1 MSRNRKVLSMSTGDL
16 TKKRQTEKAMQ
27 GSMIVQDPEDLDKL
41 PQELINTK
49 AKKEWKRV
57 VPELKKMDIVGRLD
71 IANLVAYC
79 NAYAK
84 YCEATQIL
92 KKKPLTISLYNDEG
106 DLISCRENPTINVQ
120 IKYADQFRKFA
131 DQCGLTIN
139 SRLKWAATKMKK
151 QEEQI
156 ESEFGAI

>member
-1 MSRNRKVLSMSTGDL
+1 MGRNRKILEMNNSDL
-16 TKKRQTEKAMQ
+16 TKRVQEEKRTQS
-27 GSMIVQDPEDLDKL
+27 SMIVQDPADLDRL
-41 PQELINTK
+41 PQDLLDTK

-57 VPELKKMDIVGRLD
+57 VPDLKKMDIVGRLD
-71 IANLVAYC
+71 ISNLVAYC
-79 NAYAK
+79 NAYSK
-84 YCEATQIL
+84 YCEATKALRGQ
-92 KKKPLTISLYNDEG
+92 PLTVPSPSG
-106 DLISCRENPTINVQ
+106 MKENPLINVQ

-139 SRLKWAATKMKK
+139 SRLKWAATKQKQ

>member
-1 MSRNRKVLSMSTGDL
+1 MSRNRTILDIRRGDL
-16 TKKRQTEKAMQ
+16 TKNARESRKAQ
-27 GSMIVQDPEDLDKL
+27 ESMIVQDPSDLDRIPKD
-41 PQELINTK
+41 LINAK

-71 IANLVAYC
+71 LSNLVAYC
-79 NAYAK
+79 NAYSK
-84 YCEATQIL
+84 YCEASMKLQEQ
-92 KKKPLTISLYNDEG
+92 PLTIEVYNDDG
-106 DLISCRENPTINVQ
+106 SLRDVKENPQINVQ
-120 IKYADQFRKFA
+120 IKFAEQFRKFA

-139 SRLKWAATKMKK
+139 SRLKWAATKTKQ

>member
-1 MSRNRKVLSMSTGDL
+1 MSDH
-16 TKKRQTEKAMQ
+16 EKNPLKAIMRLKERSRSLAGEGVEQ
-27 GSMIVQDPEDLDKL
+27 IHAD
-41 PQELINTK
+41 TK

-71 IANLVAYC
+71 ITNLVAYC
-79 NAYAK
+79 NAYSK
-84 YCEATQIL
+84 YCEATKALRGQ
-92 KKKPLTISLYNDEG
+92 PLTVPSPSGEK
-106 DLISCRENPTINVQ
+106 ENPLINVQ
-120 IKYADQFRKFA
+120 IKYAEMFRKFA

-139 SRLKWAATKMKK
+139 SRLKWAATKTKQ

>member
-1 MSRNRKVLSMSTGDL
+1 MSRNRKVLDMSTGDL
-16 TKKRQTEKAMQ
+16 TKKVRAEKAAQ
-27 GSMIVQDPEDLDKL
+27 SSMIVQDPADLDRL
-41 PQELINTK
+41 PQDLIDTK

-71 IANLVAYC
+71 ITNLVAYC
-79 NAYAK
+79 NAYSK
-84 YCEATQIL
+84 YCEVTKALRGQ
-92 KKKPLTISLYNDEG
+92 PLTVPSPSG
-106 DLISCRENPTINVQ
+106 GKENPLINVQ
-120 IKYADQFRKFA
+120 IKYADMFRKFA

-139 SRLKWAATKMKK
+139 SRLKWAATKTKQ

>member
-1 MSRNRKVLSMSTGDL
+1 MSRNRKVLEMSTGDM
-16 TKKRQTEKAMQ
+16 TKKLRTEKAAQ
-27 GSMIVQDPEDLDKL
+27 SSMIVQDPSDLDKL
-41 PQELINTK
+41 PQDLNDTK

-71 IANLVAYC
+71 ITNLVAYC
-79 NAYAK
+79 NAYSK
-84 YCEATQIL
+84 YCEATKALRGQ
-92 KKKPLTISLYNDEG
+92 PLTVPSPSGEK
-106 DLISCRENPTINVQ
+106 ENPLINVQ
-120 IKYADQFRKFA
+120 IKYAEMFRKFA

-139 SRLKWAATKMKK
+139 SRLKWAATKTKQ

>member
-1 MSRNRKVLSMSTGDL
+1 MSRNRKVLEMSTGDM
-16 TKKRQTEKAMQ
+16 TKKIRTEKAAQ
-27 GSMIVQDPEDLDKL
+27 SSMIVQDPSDLDRL
-41 PQELINTK
+41 PQDLINTK

-71 IANLVAYC
+71 ICNLVAYC
-79 NAYAK
+79 NAYSK
-84 YCEATQIL
+84 YCEAS
-92 KKKPLTISLYNDEG
+92 KKLQEQPLTFEIYDDAGNLVYV
-106 DLISCRENPTINVQ
+106 RENPQINIQ
-120 IKYADQFRKFA
+120 IKFADQFRKFA

-139 SRLKWAATKMKK
+139 SRLKWAATKQKQ